1 MHGRKKQLFTEHE
14 LQCEGRFT
22 MPVSYTNRKGVT
34 YSLYRGQTKTG
45 KPRYYFGRLEQGQSE
60 PVTELPPGYTISE
73 SVNGVISLTKDR
85 PALIR
90 PEEVAAV
97 ESTVQQHPEAHRYR
111 VAIKGNRIEVYEQVG
126 PDYNE
131 LASDLHI
138 PSLSRPGFAEE
149 LRALEERYARFTPVL
164 RFTLLDQAR
173 RLFGVQRMS
182 SLGGID
188 GWWELGQTGPV
199 AKLARAIIP
208 TLGTE
213 EFYELW

>member
-1 MHGRKKQLFTEHE
+1 MSYNVEARIR
-14 LQCEGRFT
+14 RFT

-34 YSLYRGQTKTG
+34 YTLYRGQTRTG
-45 KPRYYFGRLEQGQSE
+45 KPRYYFGRPDQSQSE
-60 PVTELPPGYTISE
+60 LVTELPPGYTIRE
-73 SVNGVISLTKDR
+73 SVNGVVSLTKDH
-85 PALIR
+85 PPLIR

-111 VAIKGNRIEVYEQVG
+111 VAVKGNRIEVYEQVG
-126 PDYNE
+126 PDYSE

-138 PSLSRPGFAEE
+138 PSLSRPGLAEE

-164 RFTLLDQAR
+164 RFILLDQAR

-188 GWWELGQTGPV
+188 DWWELGQTGPV
-199 AKLARAIIP
+199 AKLACAIIP

>member
-1 MHGRKKQLFTEHE
+1 
-14 LQCEGRFT
+14 

-34 YSLYRGQTKTG
+34 YTLYQGQTKTG

-60 PVTELPPGYTISE
+60 PVTELPLGYTISE
-73 SVNGVISLTKDR
+73 SVNGVVSLVKDH
-85 PALIR
+85 PALIL

-97 ESTVQQHPEAHRYR
+97 ESTVQQHPKAHRYR
-111 VAIKGNRIEVYEQVG
+111 VAVKATNIEVYEQVG
-126 PDYNE
+126 PDYNALVSE
-131 LASDLHI
+131 LHI
-138 PSLSRPGFAEE
+138 PGLSSPGLSEE
-149 LRALEERYARFTPVL
+149 LQALEERYARFTPVL
-164 RFTLLDQAR
+164 RFILLDQAR

-188 GWWELGQTGPV
+188 DWLELGQTGPV

-213 EFYELW
+213 QFYELW